1 MRSLPPA
8 LRLYVL
14 SVIAAGAIL
23 LAVLRPVL
31 TGDTLP
37 GVVFFVLLALVA
49 EMLPVPLPNREAT
62 ISVGF
67 VVIYA
72 SILLFGP
79 REGAFIAAFGTLR
92 LKDLTGKVKPHIV
105 LFNRALLG
113 ICGGL
118 AGLVFLWTGGV
129 PYRLVGGGP
138 LIPAALAGLVY
149 ITVNTV
155 LMVGVMALQSKMPP
169 LTMFIENFRWM
180 LPNLVVFEPLGA
192 MLAQVYLTQG
202 PSAVALFLVPLLV
215 ARYSF
220 QLYIKMRTAYV
231 ETISTLTASLDAKD
245 PSTLGHSERVARYAT
260 EIGRKMQLDYQELE
274 LLRYVGILHDIGKI
288 GIRDAILKKPG
299 RFTAEE
305 YEEMKKHPSI
315 GAGIIAGI
323 KTLGTASSWVRHHHE
338 RYDGSGFPDHL
349 QDGNIPL
356 GARIIAVADSLDAIT
371 SKRVYKPA
379 MGWDTAIGEMQRC
392 SGTQFD
398 PEIVRVFVSVVDS
411 LRPAEAQHQ
420 LTEIREAHRQAAAT
434 KGGDGA

>member
-1 MRSLPPA
+1 LRSLPPA
-8 LRLYVL
+8 LRVYVL
-14 SVIAAGAIL
+14 SVIAAGIVL
-23 LAVLRPVL
+23 LVVLRPVV
-31 TGDTLP
+31 TAATLP
-37 GVVFFVLLALVA
+37 GVAFFVLLAFVA

-79 REGAFIAAFGTLR
+79 REGAWIAALGTIR
-92 LKDLTGKVKPHIV
+92 LKDLSGRVKPYMV

-118 AGLVFLWTGGV
+118 AGLVYLWTGGV
-129 PYRLVGGGP
+129 PYIVVGAGP
-138 LIPAALAGLVY
+138 LIPAVLAGIVY

-155 LMVGVMALQSKMPP
+155 LMVGVMALHSKVSPVR
-169 LTMFIENFRWM
+169 MFLENFRWM
-180 LPNLVVFEPLGA
+180 LPNLVVYEPLGI
-192 MLAQVYLTQG
+192 MLAQVYLSQG
-202 PSAVALFLVPLLV
+202 RPAVALFLVPLLV

-260 EIGRKMQLDYQELE
+260 EIGRKMGLDYQQLD

-305 YEEMKKHPSI
+305 YEEMKKHPAL

-323 KTLGTASSWVRHHHE
+323 KSLGSAASWVRHHHE
-338 RYDGSGFPDHL
+338 RYDGNGFPDNL
-349 QDGNIPL
+349 QDGAIPL

-379 MGWDTAIGEMQRC
+379 MSWDTAVSEMQRC

-398 PEIVRVFVSVVDS
+398 PEVVRVFVSVVDALKPDEPS
-411 LRPAEAQHQ
+411 PQVAEVQTA
-420 LTEIREAHRQAAAT
+420 RRQAAAT
-434 KGGDGA
+434 KGGDEA

>member
-1 MRSLPPA
+1 MKSLPPA
-8 LRLYVL
+8 LRFYVL
-14 SVIAAGAIL
+14 SVIAAGMIL
-23 LAVLRPVL
+23 LVVLRPVV
-31 TGDTLP
+31 TSATLP
-37 GVVFFVLLALVA
+37 GVVFFVVLAFVA

-79 REGAFIAAFGTLR
+79 REGAWIAALGTIR
-92 LKDLTGKVKPHIV
+92 LKDLSGKVRPHIV

-118 AGLVFLWTGGV
+118 AGLVFLWTGGM
-129 PYRLVGGGP
+129 PYSVVGGRP
-138 LIPAALAGLVY
+138 LIPAVLAGLVY

-155 LMVGVMALQSKMPP
+155 LMVGVMALQSKVPP
-169 LTMFIENFRWM
+169 LRMFLENFRWM
-180 LPNLVVFEPLGA
+180 LPNLVVYEPLGA
-192 MLAQVYLTQG
+192 MLAQVYLRQG
-202 PSAVALFLVPLLV
+202 RPAVALFLVPLLV

-220 QLYIKMRTAYV
+220 QLYIKMRAAYV

-260 EIGRKMQLDYQELE
+260 EIGRKMGLDYQQLD

-305 YEEMKKHPSI
+305 YEEMKKHPGL

-323 KTLGTASSWVRHHHE
+323 KSLGTASSWVRHHHE
-338 RYDGSGFPDHL
+338 RYDGNGFPDHL
-349 QDGNIPL
+349 QDGSIPL

-371 SKRVYKPA
+371 SKRVYKPE
-379 MGWDTAIGEMQRC
+379 MSWETAIAEMQRC
-392 SGTQFD
+392 SGSQFD
-398 PEIVRVFVSVVDS
+398 PEVVRVFVSVADA
-411 LRPAEAQHQ
+411 LKPDEPPPQAAEVE
-420 LTEIREAHRQAAAT
+420 TGRREAAAT
-434 KGGDGA
+434 KGGDGV

>member
-1 MRSLPPA
+1 MKSLPPA
-8 LRLYVL
+8 LRFYVL
-14 SVIAAGAIL
+14 SVIAAGMIL
-23 LAVLRPVL
+23 LVVLRPVV
-31 TGDTLP
+31 TSATLP
-37 GVVFFVLLALVA
+37 GVVFFVLLAFVA

-79 REGAFIAAFGTLR
+79 REGAWIAALGTIR
-92 LKDLTGKVKPHIV
+92 LKDLSGKVRPHIV

-118 AGLVFLWTGGV
+118 AGLVFLWTGGM
-129 PYRLVGGGP
+129 PYSVVGGRP
-138 LIPAALAGLVY
+138 LIPAVLAGLVY

-155 LMVGVMALQSKMPP
+155 LMVGVMALQSKVPP
-169 LTMFIENFRWM
+169 LRMFLENFRWM
-180 LPNLVVFEPLGA
+180 LPNLVVYEPLGA
-192 MLAQVYLTQG
+192 MLAQVYLRQG
-202 PSAVALFLVPLLV
+202 RPAVALFLVPLLV

-220 QLYIKMRTAYV
+220 QLYIKMRAAYV

-260 EIGRKMQLDYQELE
+260 EIGRKMGLDYQQLD

-305 YEEMKKHPSI
+305 YEEMKKHPGL

-323 KTLGTASSWVRHHHE
+323 KSLGTASSWVRHHHE
-338 RYDGSGFPDHL
+338 RYDGNGFPDHL
-349 QDGNIPL
+349 QDGSIPL

-371 SKRVYKPA
+371 SKRVYKPE
-379 MGWDTAIGEMQRC
+379 MSWETAIAEMQRC
-392 SGTQFD
+392 SGSQFD
-398 PEIVRVFVSVVDS
+398 PEVVRVFVSVADA
-411 LRPAEAQHQ
+411 LKPDEPPPQAAEVE
-420 LTEIREAHRQAAAT
+420 TGRREAAAT
-434 KGGDGA
+434 KGGDGV

>member
-1 MRSLPPA
+1 VKSLPPA
-8 LRLYVL
+8 LRFYVV
-14 SVIAAGAIL
+14 SVIAAGAVL

-92 LKDLTGKVKPHIV
+92 LKDLTGKVKPYIV

-129 PYRLVGGGP
+129 PYRVVGSGP
-138 LIPAALAGLVY
+138 LIPAVLAGLVY

-169 LTMFIENFRWM
+169 LRMFIENFRWM

-192 MLAQVYLTQG
+192 MLAQVYLKQG
-202 PSAVALFLVPLLV
+202 PPAVALFLVPLLV

-260 EIGRKMQLDYQELE
+260 EIGRKMELDYQELD

-323 KTLGTASSWVRHHHE
+323 KTLGTASGWVRHHHE
-338 RYDGSGFPDHL
+338 RYDGTGFPDHL

-371 SKRVYKPA
+371 SKRVYKAA
-379 MGWDTAIGEMQRC
+379 MSWDTAIAEMQRC

-398 PEIVRVFVSVVDS
+398 PEVVRIFVSVADS
-411 LRPAEAQHQ
+411 LRPPEAQHQ
-420 LTEIREAHRQAAAT
+420 AVEIREARRQAAAT
-434 KGGDGA
+434 KGGDCT

>member
-1 MRSLPPA
+1 LKSLPPA
-8 LRLYVL
+8 LRFYVL
-14 SVIAAGAIL
+14 SVIAAGMIL
-23 LAVLRPVL
+23 LVVLRPVV
-31 TGDTLP
+31 TSATLP
-37 GVVFFVLLALVA
+37 GVVFFVLLAFVA

-79 REGAFIAAFGTLR
+79 REGAWIAALGTIR
-92 LKDLTGKVKPHIV
+92 LKDLSGKVRPHIV

-118 AGLVFLWTGGV
+118 AGLVFLWTGGM
-129 PYRLVGGGP
+129 PYSVVGGRP
-138 LIPAALAGLVY
+138 LIPAVLAGLVY

-155 LMVGVMALQSKMPP
+155 LMVGVMALQSKVPP
-169 LTMFIENFRWM
+169 LRMFLENFRWM
-180 LPNLVVFEPLGA
+180 LPNLVVYEPLGA
-192 MLAQVYLTQG
+192 MLAQVYLRQG
-202 PSAVALFLVPLLV
+202 RPAVALFLVPLLV

-220 QLYIKMRTAYV
+220 QLYIKMRAAYV

-260 EIGRKMQLDYQELE
+260 EIGRKMGLDYQQLD

-305 YEEMKKHPSI
+305 YEEMKKHPGL

-323 KTLGTASSWVRHHHE
+323 KSLGTASSWVRHHHE
-338 RYDGSGFPDHL
+338 RYDGNGFPDHL
-349 QDGNIPL
+349 QDGSIPL

-371 SKRVYKPA
+371 SKRVYKPE
-379 MGWDTAIGEMQRC
+379 MSWETAIAEMQRC
-392 SGTQFD
+392 SGSQFD
-398 PEIVRVFVSVVDS
+398 PEVVRVFVSVADA
-411 LRPAEAQHQ
+411 LKPDEPPPQAAEVE
-420 LTEIREAHRQAAAT
+420 TGRREAAAT
-434 KGGDGA
+434 KGGDGV